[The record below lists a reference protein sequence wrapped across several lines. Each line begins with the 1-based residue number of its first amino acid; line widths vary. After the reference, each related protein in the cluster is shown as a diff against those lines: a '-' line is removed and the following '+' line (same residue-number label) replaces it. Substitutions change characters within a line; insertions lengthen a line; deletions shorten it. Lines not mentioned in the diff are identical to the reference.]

1 MATFDYCGEVNEN
14 LLCAICH
21 CPFIEPVTL
30 HGCMHTFCGE
40 CLSSLEVCNI
50 SLPSFSLSIYKQECP
65 VDRQPI
71 RGFDAANR
79 LIQNICNELKV
90 RCRHCEQIMER
101 QLLEPHLTSDEQC
114 ERCGQK
120 ISPACT
126 LDSHVCQHPIHLQC
140 TFRKCTWQ
148 GEDVQKHLME
158 DCQLFARLLLDQK
171 LELAN
176 WLASKNSTEPPQSQ
190 PKSIQ
195 VCLDDCGP
203 ILGSVQQIISAED
216 GETFEADLLA
226 NDFTISNSNQAAAP
240 LPLDLNWSN
249 MLHLQNALQRQL
261 IILQNELYSLRSQL
275 WAMERRQQHQ
285 KHSRNQLQE
294 NGLNASSDERI
305 NRSSGNITGRMKL

>member
-1 MATFDYCGEVNEN
+1 
-14 LLCAICH
+14 
-21 CPFIEPVTL
+21 
-30 HGCMHTFCGE
+30 
-40 CLSSLEVCNI
+40 
-50 SLPSFSLSIYKQECP
+50 
-65 VDRQPI
+65 
-71 RGFDAANR
+71 
-79 LIQNICNELKV
+79 
-90 RCRHCEQIMER
+90 
-101 QLLEPHLTSDEQC
+101 
-114 ERCGQK
+114 
-120 ISPACT
+120 
-126 LDSHVCQHPIHLQC
+126 
-140 TFRKCTWQ
+140 
-148 GEDVQKHLME
+148 
-158 DCQLFARLLLDQK
+158 LLDQK
-171 LELAN
+171 RELAN

-285 KHSRNQLQE
+285 KHSRHQLQE